1 MTRLHQLLIGSWR
14 FRLAG
19 ILVLLWTAAV
29 FLYATF
35 AAWGDELDVYSI
47 RMLFLLIVGLP
58 LSIAAV
64 VYAAVLA
71 GTRWTVTAFS
81 AAVLISLIGMANQFY
96 RKHVRAEFAEQ
107 NRRVTELAD
116 LEFLK
121 AGEKYGAACRTQLAR
136 EQRLPDARLVG
147 ACAQAAQLIDEVGT
161 QQALDSLR
169 TDFRVGMW
177 LDESIKD
184 ADAQIALEAAKVVH
198 GQSPP

>member
-1 MTRLHQLLIGSWR
+1 MTRLHHLLIGSWR

-121 AGEKYGAACRTQLAR
+121 AGEK
-136 EQRLPDARLVG
+136 
-147 ACAQAAQLIDEVGT
+147 
-161 QQALDSLR
+161 
-169 TDFRVGMW
+169 
-177 LDESIKD
+177 
-184 ADAQIALEAAKVVH
+184 
-198 GQSPP
+198 